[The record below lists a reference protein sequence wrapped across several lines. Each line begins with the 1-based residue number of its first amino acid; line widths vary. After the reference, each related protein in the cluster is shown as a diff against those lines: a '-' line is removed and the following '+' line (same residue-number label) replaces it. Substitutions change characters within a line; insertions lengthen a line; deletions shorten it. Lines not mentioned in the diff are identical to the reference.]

1 MHHSFSSSTS
11 FEMDGSGTDL
21 DRIEAQR
28 PTDVSHGQRNGT
40 YISAGAPLL
49 ATNIPR
55 SNDSFQN
62 GGDGATPPT
71 GDTES
76 VPEYLTNLRLSDFFA
91 FPGEDVQMTPEIFS
105 GMSDGKKE
113 CLEKLRSQGMP
124 MARLKSNTGDS
135 ILHLAA
141 TWGHLEL
148 VKEIV
153 SECPRLLLEP
163 NSRGKT
169 PLHVA
174 AHGGHTPVIEA
185 FVKTVTFASAR
196 LCTEESERLNPYVLK
211 DTNGNTALHYAIKGH
226 YFEMATCL
234 VNANQ
239 DAPFL
244 GNNKGES
251 SLLMAVYFGYVSLV
265 KLILKTTGNEDL
277 EEKKSKLDS
286 KLQGKKYLAHA
297 ALMAKSKDV
306 FDFILVEYP
315 SLIDERDKD
324 GKTCLS
330 VGAYEGYYEEVCN
343 LLDRSTKGVYVCDQ
357 DGSFPIH
364 TAAENGHEKIV
375 EEFIKRCP
383 DSKYLLNK
391 LGQNVLHIAAQ
402 NGKFWISD
410 WLMNNKDTKHLG
422 VGQDVDG
429 NTPLHLA
436 VMNWHFDS
444 ITHLANSSEILNL
457 RNKSDL
463 SAREIAESQ
472 VKPNYIFHE
481 RWTLALLLYAIHS
494 SGLESV
500 ESLTIPSE
508 PIDHKNNRDY
518 VSTLLLVAALVATV
532 TFAAGFT
539 IPGGFNSDAEKPNLG
554 RATLAKNPTL
564 FIFLLFDILAMQ
576 SSVATICT
584 LIWAQLGDP
593 LLIRESLHVALPLL
607 LFSLLCMPMAFLFGV
622 ITAIGYVKW
631 LLVIISIISGL
642 FFLWAIFILGPHVM
656 LQRSHLSPKF
666 AGKFLKTFM
675 MSKDISEI
683 FLLVIGYV
691 FFRHF

>member
-1 MHHSFSSSTS
+1 
-11 FEMDGSGTDL
+11 MDASGTDL

-163 NSRGKT
+163 NSSGQT

-174 AHGGHTPVIEA
+174 AHGGHTTV
-185 FVKTVTFASAR
+185 VKALVALVPFASAR
-196 LCTEESERLNPYVLK
+196 LCNEESERLNPYVLK

-226 YFEMATCL
+226 YFKMAKCL
-234 VNANQ
+234 VNANK

-251 SLLMAVYFGYVSLV
+251 SLFVAIDTGHVSLV
-265 KLILKTTGNEDL
+265 KEILKTTGNEDL

-286 KLQGKKYLAHA
+286 KLEGKKYLAHV
-297 ALMAKSKDV
+297 ALLAKSKVGALDV
-306 FDFILVEYP
+306 ILDEYP
-315 SLIDERDKD
+315 SLMDERDRD
-324 GKTCLS
+324 GRTCLS
-330 VGAYEGYYEEVCN
+330 LAAYIGYYEGVCN
-343 LLDRSTKGVYVCDQ
+343 LLDRSTKSVYVCNN

-364 TAAENGHEKIV
+364 TAAENGDKRIV
-375 EEFIKRCP
+375 KEILRRCP
-383 DSKYLLNK
+383 DSKHLLNK
-391 LGQNVLHIAAQ
+391 LGQNVLHIAAK
-402 NGKFWISD
+402 NGKARISH

-436 VMNWHFDS
+436 VMNWHFNS
-444 ITHLANSSEILNL
+444 ITCLANSGKILNL

-463 SAREIAESQ
+463 SARDIAESE
-472 VKPNYIFHE
+472 VKPNYIFRE
-481 RWTLALLLYAIHS
+481 RWTLALLLYAIHKK
-494 SGLESV
+494 GFQCV
-500 ESLTIPSE
+500 HSLTRPSE
-508 PIDHKNNRDY
+508 PLDPKNNRDY
-518 VSTLLLVAALVATV
+518 VNTLLLVAALVATM

-539 IPGGFNSDAEKPNLG
+539 IPGGFNSDTEKPNLG

-576 SSVATICT
+576 SSVATICS

-656 LQRSHLSPKF
+656 LQRSHLPPKF

-683 FLLVIGYV
+683 FFIVIRYI